1 MKLAI
6 FNTKGGVG
14 KSTLAINLATLSK
27 ATLFDCDPQA
37 TCCYW
42 SDRRTKKIPD
52 VVDVNLGRVPSR
64 MKGQDNIIIDLP
76 GSAVGGIQAAL
87 EAVDFILVPITVD
100 QFALDALASTRDL
113 VFASKKP
120 YALLINKLNPRA
132 SFAPVFEMFEEQ
144 EYIVCPY
151 SFSAFKANE
160 EWAADG
166 LCAADKAQSRSGKE
180 IKAIW
185 KWVQKEVSN
194 A

>member
-42 SDRRTKKIPD
+42 SDRRTKKTPD
-52 VVDVNLGRVPSR
+52 VVDVNLGRVSSR
-64 MKGQDNIIIDLP
+64 MKGKDDIIVDLP

-87 EAVDFILVPITVD
+87 AAVDFTLVPITVD
-100 QFALDALASTRDL
+100 QFALDALSSTRDL
-113 VFASKKP
+113 VVASKRP

-132 SFAPVFEMFEEQ
+132 SFDPVLAMFEEQ
-144 EYIVCPY
+144 EYLVCPY
-151 SFSAFKANE
+151 PFSSFKANE
-160 EWAADG
+160 EWAAEG
-166 LCAADKAQSRSGKE
+166 LCAADKNRSRSGKE
-180 IKAIW
+180 IRAIW
-185 KWVQKEVSN
+185 KWLQKEISN